1 MVLAKTIEI
10 EQPVA
15 MADVAEPGGP
25 AGTGAGGPVVTES
38 RMPTATDGTG
48 ASGSRSEQTDAPVMP
63 EFCFQSGDNR
73 ITVRG
78 PAETGT
84 GGPVGIEKGRSLRDG
99 SDEVGMRTGT
109 GAGGPILAGARFT
122 TVAEVYAPIAGT
134 EIVQQND
141 VGRSDQIE
149 HVTVELS
156 DSDKLGC
163 LSIKRDSV
171 LCGDLTGDGGHD
183 VDGHIMNPDGMRR
196 MSDTEQI
203 LISSGGLSDSSMEPD
218 PDEGDPIMVGVVG
231 SAAPWYLTGWTN
243 DVEVE
248 FMIDTGCQV
257 TILATSVFDKIC
269 DIHPEVNLGLVR
281 CTQRL
286 VSADSS
292 PLTVRGRIN
301 LNVIFP
307 GLRCDMWCVVA
318 EIGTDGLLG
327 TEALQSCL
335 PHQLDLQTGQL
346 WADGRST
353 LQLHHQR
360 SSPLVG
366 CSLITAVVLP
376 PISEVVAEFSITG
389 EQMDSCALIDPNWEL
404 TEEFGVMVGH
414 TLVDATSSSA
424 NVLMINMSEEEM
436 VLPNG
441 SLIGTLVPVLS
452 VSVARSMECVPST
465 GTVEL
470 PDYLEDIVRGSHTS
484 LGDSGRQLLRD
495 LLHKYKHVFPA
506 PGEPVTGRSKTVL
519 HEIEINDARPVR
531 CGPRRLAPAG
541 LRREQDCV
549 REMLSGGQIE
559 PSDSP
564 WASPVVLVTKKD
576 GSTRFCVDYRRLNSL
591 TVKDA
596 YPLPRI
602 DDSLRLLGN
611 QQWFSTMDLASGYWQ
626 VAMSPDAQKKAAF
639 VTNEGLFQFRVM
651 PFGLCNAPATFERLM
666 DRVLC
671 SMRWSRCLVYL
682 DDVISFGKS
691 VPQAIWHLEEVLA
704 RLSEF
709 GLQLKAKKCT
719 FMQTEVGFLGHIVGR
734 SGLACD
740 PNKLSAVR
748 DWHEPTKLK
757 GVRQFI
763 GFVGYYRRFVKDF
776 AKLADPL
783 VSLTR
788 KGVPFVWGRDQQ
800 DSFDSLKACLLCA
813 PILGFPTEDDRFV
826 LDTDASLFAIG
837 GVLSQ
842 IQNEEEVVIAYASR
856 SLRLSQRRYC
866 TTRREMLAAVV
877 MCTHFRSYL
886 RGSPFTLRTD
896 HSSLRWLQK
905 FKNED
910 GMECWLGDTCC
921 WANSQLHLNTDRAL
935 YIIMRMECHD
945 SVVNVRDP
953 TARFQRLTFRRLT
966 MTLSRC

>member
-1 MVLAKTIEI
+1 ME
-10 EQPVA
+10 
-15 MADVAEPGGP
+15 
-25 AGTGAGGPVVTES
+25 
-38 RMPTATDGTG
+38 RTD
-48 ASGSRSEQTDAPVMP
+48 
-63 EFCFQSGDNR
+63 
-73 ITVRG
+73 
-78 PAETGT
+78 
-84 GGPVGIEKGRSLRDG
+84 
-99 SDEVGMRTGT
+99 SDE
-109 GAGGPILAGARFT
+109 L
-122 TVAEVYAPIAGT
+122 E
-134 EIVQQND
+134 
-141 VGRSDQIE
+141 
-149 HVTVELS
+149 
-156 DSDKLGC
+156 C
-163 LSIKRDSV
+163 LSEMRKSELYKNQTGNESHEREGYVRDP
-171 LCGDLTGDGGHD
+171 D
-183 VDGHIMNPDGMRR
+183 VIRR

-203 LISSGGLSDSSMEPD
+203 IISLGCSSDRSLDLD
-218 PDEGDPIMVGVVG
+218 PEEENAIMVGVVG

-257 TILATSVFDKIC
+257 TILATSVFDRMC
-269 DIHPEVNLGLVR
+269 DIHPEVKFGLIP
-281 CTQRL
+281 CTKRL

-292 PLTVRGRIN
+292 PLTVKGRIN
-301 LNVIFP
+301 LNVVFP

-318 EIGTDGLLG
+318 AIGTDGLLG

-335 PHQLDLQTGQL
+335 PHQLDLRTGQL

-353 LQLHHQR
+353 LQLHQQR
-360 SSPLVG
+360 ATPVAS
-366 CSLITAVVLP
+366 CSLMTAVVLP
-376 PISEVVAEFSITG
+376 PNSEVVAEFSIAG
-389 EQMDSCALIDPNWEL
+389 DQLGSCALIDPNWGL

-414 TLVDATSSSA
+414 TLVDATSPSA
-424 NVLMINMSEEEM
+424 NVLLINLSEEEV
-436 VLPNG
+436 VLPFD
-441 SLIGTLVPVLS
+441 SLVGTLVPVLS
-452 VSVARSMECVPST
+452 VSVARSMDGVPGP
-465 GTVEL
+465 GTAEL
-470 PDYLEDIVRGSHTS
+470 PDYLEDIVQGSHTS

-495 LLHKYKHVFPA
+495 LLHKYEHVFPA
-506 PGEPVTGRSKTVL
+506 PGEPVTGRTKSVQ

-549 REMLSGGQIE
+549 KEMLSGGQIE

-671 SMRWSRCLVYL
+671 GMRWSRCLVYL

-691 VPQAIWHLEEVLA
+691 VPEAIWRLEEVLA
-704 RLSEF
+704 RLSDF

-740 PNKLSAVR
+740 PDKLSAVR

-800 DSFDSLKACLLCA
+800 NSF
-813 PILGFPTEDDRFV
+813 
-826 LDTDASLFAIG
+826 
-837 GVLSQ
+837 
-842 IQNEEEVVIAYASR
+842 
-856 SLRLSQRRYC
+856 
-866 TTRREMLAAVV
+866 
-877 MCTHFRSYL
+877 
-886 RGSPFTLRTD
+886 
-896 HSSLRWLQK
+896 
-905 FKNED
+905 
-910 GMECWLGDTCC
+910 
-921 WANSQLHLNTDRAL
+921 
-935 YIIMRMECHD
+935 
-945 SVVNVRDP
+945 
-953 TARFQRLTFRRLT
+953 
-966 MTLSRC
+966 